1 MFEPLGPSHG
11 DRRAGGS
18 SCPVPRQRPKHT
30 LLRLKGS
37 RGGFIPWMALPTPRR
52 LDSIQSICRKM
63 SPALEATIPADR
75 APPPC
80 PQSFLYTPPPWFS
93 SIRPVWAAVTPQ
105 GEGTVPLRAHPQW
118 NWEASA
124 FAFSLSFLHRC
135 LHQHPVCLQLNP
147 DARKYLGCWA
157 EMKTRARVRTLFCYS
172 FITITPGN

>member
-1 MFEPLGPSHG
+1 MGHRLSCPWGKTEAFNPNLVFDPPGPSHG
-11 DRRAGGS
+11 ERRAGGS
-18 SCPVPRQRPKHT
+18 SCLVPRQRPKHI

-52 LDSIQSICRKM
+52 LDSIQSVCRKM

-93 SIRPVWAAVTPQ
+93 IIRPVWAAVTPQ

-124 FAFSLSFLHRC
+124 FAFSLLPPPLPPPAPCLPAIEPRC
-135 LHQHPVCLQLNP
+135 QEISWL
-147 DARKYLGCWA
+147 LG
-157 EMKTRARVRTLFCYS
+157 
-172 FITITPGN
+172 